1 MKKVLISLMMLFVI
15 ILSACGNNSN
25 TSNNAGT
32 ENTAATNNAG
42 AANASPSADT
52 AAEATG
58 NITFQSE
65 SGPMEVPANPQRI
78 VDLSS
83 YTGSLISLG
92 ITPIGVTSWAK
103 DNPNFTEQ
111 LKDVTE
117 VSEDDLEKILELEPD
132 LIIGTETTKNID
144 KLKEIAPTVIF
155 TYNKVDYL
163 QQHIEV
169 GKAVNKEKEATAW
182 VEDFKARAAQIGKDI
197 KAKIGE
203 DSTVTVIEN
212 FDKEL
217 YMFGDAW
224 GRGTEILYQ
233 AMGLK
238 MPQKVKDMTSK
249 DGWYALS
256 LEVLPEYAGD
266 YIVFSQSKDTAG
278 SITETETYKNIPAVK
293 NNHVITADAR
303 GFYFNDAYTLD
314 YQLNFFKEQ
323 FLGQ

>member
-1 MKKVLISLMMLFVI
+1 MKKALISLMMLFVI
-15 ILSACGNNSN
+15 ILSACGSNNSGN
-25 TSNNAGT
+25 TA
-32 ENTAATNNAG
+32 ENTAASNNAG
-42 AANASPSADT
+42 AANASPSAE
-52 AAEATG
+52 AAPEATG
-58 NITFQSE
+58 TITFQSE

-92 ITPIGVTSWAK
+92 LTPIGVTSWAK
-103 DNPNFTEQ
+103 DNPNFAEQ
-111 LKDVTE
+111 LKDVAE
-117 VSEDDLEKILELEPD
+117 VSEEDLEKILELEPD
-132 LIIGTETTKNID
+132 LIIGTETTKNVD

-182 VEDFKARAAQIGKDI
+182 VEDFKARAEQIGKDI

-203 DSTVTVIEN
+203 DATVTVIEN
-212 FDKEL
+212 YDKDL
-217 YMFGDAW
+217 YVYGNNW

-238 MPQKVKDMTSK
+238 MPEKVKEMALK

-256 LEVLPEYAGD
+256 LEVLPEFAGD
-266 YIVFSQSKDTAG
+266 YLVFSQSKDTSGA
-278 SITETETYKNIPAVK
+278 ITETETYKNIPAVK

-303 GFYFNDAYTLD
+303 GFYFNDAFTLD

-323 FLGQ
+323 FLGK

>member
-1 MKKVLISLMMLFVI
+1 MKKALISLMMLFVI
-15 ILSACGNNSN
+15 ILSACGSNNSG
-25 TSNNAGT
+25 NNAGAA
-32 ENTAATNNAG
+32 NATASNNAG

-52 AAEATG
+52 TSEATG
-58 NITFQSE
+58 TITFQSE
-65 SGPMEVPANPQRI
+65 SGPMEVPANPKRI

-92 ITPIGVTSWAK
+92 LTPVGVTSWAK

-117 VSEDDLEKILELEPD
+117 VSEEDVEKILELEPD
-132 LIIGTETTKNID
+132 LIIGTETTKNVD

-182 VEDFKARAAQIGKDI
+182 VEDFKARATQIGKDI

-212 FDKEL
+212 YDKEL

-238 MPQKVKDMTSK
+238 MPEKVKEMTSK

-256 LEVLPEYAGD
+256 LEVLPQYAGD
-266 YIVFSQSKDTAG
+266 YIVFSQTKDTAG

-323 FLGQ
+323 FLGK

>member
-1 MKKVLISLMMLFVI
+1 MKKTLVSLMMLLVI
-15 ILSACGNNSN
+15 ILSACGNNNSG
-25 TSNNAGT
+25 NNAGA
-32 ENTAATNNAG
+32 ENTAAANNAG

-58 NITFQSE
+58 TITFQSE

-103 DNPNFTEQ
+103 DNPNFAEQ

-117 VSEDDLEKILELEPD
+117 VSEEDIEKILELEPD
-132 LIIGTETTKNID
+132 LIIGTETTKNVD

-182 VEDFKARAAQIGKDI
+182 VEDFKARATQIGKDI

-203 DSTVTVIEN
+203 NSTVTVIEN
-212 FDKEL
+212 YDKEL
-217 YMFGDAW
+217 YVFGNAW

-238 MPQKVKDMTSK
+238 MPEKVKEMAMK

-256 LEVLPEYAGD
+256 LEVLPEFAGD
-266 YIVFSQSKDTAG
+266 YIVFSQSKDTA
-278 SITETETYKNIPAVK
+278 SAITETETYKNIPAVK
-293 NNHVITADAR
+293 NNHVITADAQ

-323 FLGQ
+323 FLGK